1 MNPQPNPL
9 PTSSRR
15 RGRWLRWLLA
25 AILSLLIL
33 AVAGF
38 FIWAMTPLGP
48 TDAALAA
55 LESDDQVVVEKGEWL
70 VFRPAALQPSTGFIF
85 YPGGHVDYRSY
96 APQMRSLAAQG
107 YLAVIA
113 PMPLSLAVFAPGKAA
128 DVVADF
134 PEIGQW
140 AVGGHSLGGA
150 MAANFVFGN
159 PDAMD
164 GLALWAAYPANNN
177 SLFEHS
183 SLAVTSIYG
192 TNDQVATPDTILTS
206 KPLLPPATGWVAIEG
221 GNHAQFGS
229 YGPQPGDGEP
239 AISGEEQTRQAVA
252 ATVEMLAGLGA
263 GG

>member
-1 MNPQPNPL
+1 MNPQTDLP
-9 PTSSRR
+9 PTSSRH
-15 RGRWLRWLLA
+15 RGRWLRWLLT
-25 AILSLLIL
+25 AILSLLLI
-33 AVAGF
+33 VIAGF
-38 FIWAMTPLGP
+38 LVWAMTPLGP

-55 LESDDQVVVEKGEWL
+55 LESDDQVVVEQGEWL
-70 VFRPAALQPSTGFIF
+70 VFRPTAVQPNTGFIF

-113 PMPLSLAVFAPGKAA
+113 PMPLSLAVFAPDKAA
-128 DVVADF
+128 DIVASF

-159 PDAMD
+159 PEAVD
-164 GLALWAAYPANNN
+164 GLALWAAYPADNN
-177 SLFEHS
+177 SLADH

-192 TNDQVATPDTILTS
+192 TNDQVATPDTILAS

-239 AISGEEQTRQAVA
+239 TISGEEQTREVVA
-252 ATVEMLAGLGA
+252 ATVKLLAGLGA